1 MHFCYTLLNIFLNFC
16 FNLLGFILIAVWSSA
31 NVDPDSPV
39 LLHKCQRHQALNSCL
54 FMFKIDSKT
63 RIHSDFIFL
72 SLPTTLSYPPTLYS
86 LSTVRTFI
94 RTKLTLIGPW
104 LCCKPLSSCPI
115 QLGLRVQVVE
125 FFLSVP
131 AISQRP
137 LSAQCAMLDSSRLCG
152 YTSPFLCFIF
162 ALLFLFF
169 CVLKC
174 SLVASLD
181 LFLFFLK
188 STAQCL
194 SVYLCLPI
202 INE

>member
-1 MHFCYTLLNIFLNFC
+1 
-16 FNLLGFILIAVWSSA
+16 
-31 NVDPDSPV
+31 
-39 LLHKCQRHQALNSCL
+39 
-54 FMFKIDSKT
+54 MFKIDSKT

-72 SLPTTLSYPPTLYS
+72 SLSTALSYSPTLCS

-115 QLGLRVQVVE
+115 QVVE
-125 FFLSVP
+125 FFPSIP
-131 AISQRP
+131 AISQHP

-152 YTSPFLCFIF
+152 HTSPFLCSIF
-162 ALLFLFF
+162 ALFFLFF

-188 STAQCL
+188 STAQCF
-194 SVYLCLPI
+194 SVYLCLPT